1 MEIWKKLNNMGRKLP
16 NISRAN
22 DLQKRNRLSFKEF
35 VLNVNKDTFIYQ
47 FNPTSIS
54 LDTTGLLFTLNL
66 NNKRFI
72 IDILEVDSFKDY
84 IDVYLFG
91 VKQPQD
97 RYDVIVDGN
106 NIIVTF
112 LVDITRVPA
121 DVNTTDF
128 EIKGKI
134 AEII

>member
-1 MEIWKKLNNMGRKLP
+1 MGRALP

-22 DLQKRNRLSFKEF
+22 DLQKRNRLAFKEF

-54 LDTTGLLFTLNL
+54 LDDTGLLFTLNL

-97 RYDVIVDGN
+97 RYDVRVDAN

>member
-1 MEIWKKLNNMGRKLP
+1 MTRKLP
-16 NISRAN
+16 NIDRAN
-22 DLQKRNRLSFKEF
+22 SLIKRDRIEFKNF
-35 VLNVNKDTFIYQ
+35 VTDVIIDTFIYKYT
-47 FNPTSIS
+47 PTTIS
-54 LDTTGLLFTLNL
+54 LDETGKLFTLIL
-66 NNKRFI
+66 ENKKFI
-72 IDILEVDSFKDY
+72 IDILEVDDVKDY

-97 RYDVIVDGN
+97 RYTIVANGN

-112 LVDITRVPA
+112 SIDITRLPA
-121 DVNTTDF
+121 EVRETDF

>member
-1 MEIWKKLNNMGRKLP
+1 MGRALP

-47 FNPTSIS
+47 FNPTNIS
-54 LDTTGLLFTLNL
+54 LDPTGLLFTLNL

-72 IDILEVDSFKDY
+72 IDILEVDGFKDY

-97 RYDVIVDGN
+97 RYDVVVVGN

-121 DVNTTDF
+121 DVNASDF

>member
-1 MEIWKKLNNMGRKLP
+1 MGRALP
-16 NISRAN
+16 TISRAN

-47 FNPTSIS
+47 FNPTNIS
-54 LDTTGLLFTLNL
+54 LDPTGLLFTLNL

-72 IDILEVDSFKDY
+72 IDILEVDGFKDY

-97 RYDVIVDGN
+97 RYDVVVVGN

-121 DVNTTDF
+121 DVNASDF

>member
-1 MEIWKKLNNMGRKLP
+1 
-16 NISRAN
+16 
-22 DLQKRNRLSFKEF
+22 
-35 VLNVNKDTFIYQ
+35 
-47 FNPTSIS
+47 
-54 LDTTGLLFTLNL
+54 
-66 NNKRFI
+66 
-72 IDILEVDSFKDY
+72 LEVDSFKDY

-97 RYDVIVDGN
+97 RYDVRVDAN

>member
-1 MEIWKKLNNMGRKLP
+1 MGRALP

-22 DLQKRNRLSFKEF
+22 DLQKRNRLAFKQF

-54 LDTTGLLFTLNL
+54 LDDTGLLFTLNL

-97 RYDVIVDGN
+97 RYDVRVDAN

>member
-1 MEIWKKLNNMGRKLP
+1 MGRALP

-47 FNPTSIS
+47 FNPTNIS
-54 LDTTGLLFTLNL
+54 LDPTGLLFTLNL

-72 IDILEVDSFKDY
+72 IDILEVDGFKDY

-97 RYDVIVDGN
+97 RYDVVVAGN

-112 LVDITRVPA
+112 LIDITRVPT
-121 DVNTTDF
+121 DVNASDF

>member
-1 MEIWKKLNNMGRKLP
+1 MGRALP

-22 DLQKRNRLSFKEF
+22 DLQKRNRLAFKEF
-35 VLNVNKDTFIYQ
+35 VLDVNKDTFIYQ
-47 FNPTSIS
+47 FNPTNIS
-54 LDTTGLLFTLNL
+54 LDPTGLLFTLNL
-66 NNKRFI
+66 TNKRFI
-72 IDILEVDSFKDY
+72 IDILEVDGFKDY

-97 RYDVIVDGN
+97 RYNAEVIGN

-112 LVDITRVPA
+112 VADITRLPNE
-121 DVNTTDF
+121 VNAANF

-134 AEII
+134 AEIV

>member
-1 MEIWKKLNNMGRKLP
+1 MGRALP

-22 DLQKRNRLSFKEF
+22 DLQKRNRLAFKQF

-54 LDTTGLLFTLNL
+54 LDETEKLFTLNL
-66 NNKRFI
+66 MNKRFI

-84 IDVYLFG
+84 INVYLFG
-91 VKQPQD
+91 VMQPQD
-97 RYDVIVDGN
+97 RYEIEITETD
-106 NIIVTF
+106 IIVKFTA
-112 LVDITRVPA
+112 DITRLPA
-121 DVNTTDF
+121 EVKTTDF

>member
-1 MEIWKKLNNMGRKLP
+1 MGRALP

-22 DLQKRNRLSFKEF
+22 DLQKRNRLAFKEF
-35 VLNVNKDTFIYQ
+35 VLDVNKDTFIYQ

-54 LDTTGLLFTLNL
+54 LDDTGLLFTLNL

-84 IDVYLFG
+84 IEVYLFG

-97 RYDVIVDGN
+97 RYDVRVDAN

>member
-1 MEIWKKLNNMGRKLP
+1 MGRALP

-22 DLQKRNRLSFKEF
+22 DLQKRNRLAFKEF
-35 VLNVNKDTFIYQ
+35 VLDVNKDTFIYQ

-54 LDTTGLLFTLNL
+54 LDDTGLLFTLNL

-97 RYDVIVDGN
+97 RYDVRVDAN